1 VVLLLLIGFLAGVV
15 TAISPCVL
23 PVLPILLAGGAA
35 GGRRRPYAI
44 IAGLVAS
51 FTVFTLTAAWIID
64 RLGLPDDFLRNAAL
78 VLLFVVAAILL
89 VPQLGALLERP
100 FLRLTRVRP
109 SGSSSGFVLGLSLGL
124 VFTPCAGPIFGYV
137 AVRAGSDHV
146 NLKAVLLIVAYA
158 LGAAVP
164 MLLVAL
170 GGRGISARLRGPL
183 VRPALGV
190 VIALAGVAAVFHL
203 DTKAQTALGGY
214 TDHLQ
219 NLIERNGYVDRHLN
233 GRRYERQL
241 VVRAAGARPGDYGAA
256 PDFAGIS
263 HWLNTPRDRPLSL
276 ASLRGKVVLVDFWT
290 YSCINCLRTL
300 PHLEAWDKAYR
311 KDGLVIVG
319 VHTPEFAFEH
329 SLANVREATRRLG
342 VRYPVALDN
351 DYATWTAYS
360 NQYWPAE
367 YLLDRR
373 GHLRHFHFG
382 EGEHGRT
389 EQLIR
394 TLLAIPGQ
402 RLPTAAAIADRTP
415 MELTTPESYLGSE
428 RLARYSG
435 STIVPNRFAA
445 YRFPASLPL
454 DHLAYAGAWKVDAE
468 RIVAGANARLRLH
481 FHARDVYLVLGGRG
495 SVHVLLDG
503 TALRTARVTG
513 DRLYTLVSGTK
524 LREGLLELRFSPG
537 VEAYAFTFG

>member
-44 IAGLVAS
+44 IAGLVLS
-51 FTVFTLTAAWIID
+51 FTVFTLTTAWIVD

-78 VLLFVVAAILL
+78 VLLFVVAATLL
-89 VPQLGALLERP
+89 VPRLGELLERP
-100 FLRLTRVRP
+100 FLPLTRLRP
-109 SGSSSGFVLGLSLGL
+109 AGSSGGFVLGASLGL
-124 VFTPCAGPIFGYV
+124 VFVPCAGPILAYITT
-137 AVRAGSDHV
+137 RAASEH
-146 NLKAVLLIVAYA
+146 LSAKAVLLTIAYS

-170 GGRGISARLRGPL
+170 GGRGISARLRSPL

-190 VIALAGVAAVFHL
+190 VMALAGLAIVFHV

-214 TDHLQ
+214 TNHIQ
-219 NLIERNGYVDRHLN
+219 NLIERNGYVDRHLH
-233 GRRYERQL
+233 GGSSGPKL
-241 VVRAAGARPGDYGAA
+241 VAAAAGAQPGDYGAA
-256 PDFAGIS
+256 PDFTGIS
-263 HWLNTPRDRPLSL
+263 HWLNTPGDRPLSL

-290 YSCINCLRTL
+290 YSCVNCLRTL

-311 KDGLVIVG
+311 KDGLVVVG

-329 SLANVREATRRLG
+329 SLSNVRGATRRLG

-360 NQYWPAE
+360 NEYWPAE
-367 YLLDRR
+367 YLLDRH

-382 EGEHGRT
+382 EGEYGRT

-394 TLLAIPGQ
+394 TLLAPGR

-415 MELTTPESYLGSE
+415 MAVTTPESYLGSR

-435 STIVPNRFAA
+435 SRIVPDRFAT
-445 YRFPASLPL
+445 YRFPTSLPL
-454 DHLAYAGAWKVDAE
+454 DHLAYAGSWQVGAE

-481 FHARDVYLVLGGRG
+481 FHARYVYLVLGGRG
-495 SVHVLLDG
+495 TVRVLVDGRPAGSV
-503 TALRTARVTG
+503 RVTA
-513 DRLYTLVSGTK
+513 DRLYTLVSGAK
-524 LREGLLELRFSPG
+524 RREALLELRFSPG
-537 VEAYAFTFG
+537 VDAYAFTFG

>member
-1 VVLLLLIGFLAGVV
+1 VALLLVIGFLAGVV

-51 FTVFTLTAAWIID
+51 FTVFTLTAAWIVD
-64 RLGLPDDFLRNAAL
+64 RLGLPDDFLRRAAL
-78 VLLFVVAAILL
+78 VLLFVVAATLL

-100 FLRLTRVRP
+100 FLRLTRLRP
-109 SGSSSGFVLGLSLGL
+109 AGSSGGFLLGASLGL
-124 VFTPCAGPIFGYV
+124 VFTPCAGPIFSYV
-137 AVRAGSDHV
+137 AIRAGSEHL
-146 NLKAVLLIVAYA
+146 NLKAVLLIVVYA

-164 MLLVAL
+164 MLLVAI
-170 GGRGISARLRGPL
+170 GGRGISARLRSPL

-190 VIALAGVAAVFHL
+190 VIALAGVGIVFNL
-203 DTKAQTALGGY
+203 DTDAQKALGGY
-214 TDHLQ
+214 TNTIQ
-219 NLIERNGYVDRHLN
+219 GWFERRGYVTRRLN
-233 GRRYERQL
+233 GHASPKL
-241 VVRAAGARPGDYGAA
+241 VVAAAGAQPGDYGAA
-256 PDFAGIS
+256 PGFTGIS
-263 HWLNTPRDRPLSL
+263 HWLNTPGDRPLSL

-300 PHLEAWDKAYR
+300 PHLEAWDRAYR

-329 SLANVREATRRLG
+329 SLANVRDATHRLG

-360 NQYWPAE
+360 NEYWPAE

-382 EGEHGRT
+382 EGEYGRT

-394 TLLAIPGQ
+394 TLLAMPG
-402 RLPTAAAIADRTP
+402 RPLATAAAIADRTP

-435 STIVPNRFAA
+435 STIIPDRFAT

-454 DHLAYAGAWKVDAE
+454 DHLAYAGSWQVGAQ

-495 SVHVLLDG
+495 SVRVLVDG
-503 TALRTARVTG
+503 AALRTVRVTG
-513 DRLYTLVSGTK
+513 DRLYTLLSGTK
-524 LREGLLELRFSPG
+524 LREALLELRFSPG